1 MSNPTAI
8 DIWRKELEYFTI
20 TEAVILLRNLGDFQY
35 DKVTVVLKDPRFRGC
50 RQFAFCDLLDH
61 LSSACFC
68 RHVYPAYFTGGP
80 QGVKQFKGTLLT
92 MVIDRVIRA
101 SIYKGPTFAFKTV
114 DYARSFRT
122 GKILVGGCSTRP
134 SDASANANTRRVL
147 GLA

>member
-8 DIWRKELEYFTI
+8 DIWRKELEYCTV
-20 TEAVILLRNLGDFQY
+20 TEAVILLRNLGEFQY

-80 QGVKQFKGTLLT
+80 QENKQFKGTLLT

-101 SIYKGPTFAFKTV
+101 SIDKGPTFAFKAV
-114 DYARSFRT
+114 EYARGFRT
-122 GKILVGGCSTRP
+122 AKIPVGSSPSRP
-134 SDASANANTRRVL
+134 SDSSANANTRRVL

>member
-8 DIWRKELEYFTI
+8 DVWRKELEYFTL
-20 TEAVILLRNLGDFQY
+20 TEAVILLRNLGGFQY
-35 DKVTVVLKDPRFRGC
+35 DKVMVLMKDPRFRGY

-61 LSSACFC
+61 LSPNCFC
-68 RHVYPAYFTGGP
+68 RHIYPVYFTGGP
-80 QGVKQFKGTLLT
+80 QGGKQFKGTLLT

-101 SIYKGPTFAFKTV
+101 SIDKGPTFAFKTV

-122 GKILVGGCSTRP
+122 RKISVGASPSRP
-134 SDASANANTRRVL
+134 SDSSANANSRRVL